1 MQRDLAQSLLMH
13 IAAAPS
19 VRAGI
24 GVLMEQQLL
33 AKNSL
38 MLLRAQPV
46 AVEMNSLLS
55 EGSSQP
61 VKQLVHLMLGVCGAR
76 TKVSGELGL

>member
-1 MQRDLAQSLLMH
+1 MH
-13 IAAAPS
+13 IAATPS

-61 VKQLVHLMLGVCGAR
+61 V
-76 TKVSGELGL
+76 

>member
-19 VRAGI
+19 IRAGV

-33 AKNSL
+33 GKNLL

-61 VKQLVHLMLGVCGAR
+61 V
-76 TKVSGELGL
+76 